1 MYSQAAFVLIMQVF
15 LEEIMLLPGK
25 HLNTSLAIC
34 LGATLKASG
43 AQGLTGQKSSSL
55 IFKTGE
61 GLQILLK
68 TVEPGISCQF
78 EFNS

>member
-1 MYSQAAFVLIMQVF
+1 MYSQAAFVLVMQVF

-25 HLNTSLAIC
+25 HLNTSLDISF
-34 LGATLKASG
+34 GATLKASG

-55 IFKTGE
+55 IFKTGAE
-61 GLQILLK
+61 LQILLK
-68 TVEPGISCQF
+68 TVEPGIFCQF